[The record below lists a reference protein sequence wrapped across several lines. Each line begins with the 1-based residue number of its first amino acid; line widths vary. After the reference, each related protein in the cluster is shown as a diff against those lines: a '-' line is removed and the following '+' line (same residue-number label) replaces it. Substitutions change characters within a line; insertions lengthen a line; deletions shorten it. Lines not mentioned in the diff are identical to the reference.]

1 MECWIEL
8 LNVAK
13 VPVTRAQS
21 FARDEDGSY
30 TAFGAFMLV
39 TFLLLGSTAIDY
51 SNAFTARTQMQVAA
65 DAAAHAALYTRDTQS
80 AADAKEAALQMVED
94 ILPASIYGTVLKPQD
109 IVFGDYDREDD
120 TFAVSASSKGAVEVK
135 LQRTKKRENGV
146 RTFLLHF
153 VGKPFLDVTTTALA
167 ETYRPLCFREG
178 FVADD
183 VVDLQSNN
191 TFENGFCVH
200 SNSYVSMNQNN
211 VFEDGTIVQMPD
223 TGDLD
228 IPSSGF
234 ERNDGLEASL
244 RSGGYHLRIVNRI
257 DDIIAGVQTLGSDYT
272 PGFITT
278 GTALYPSGSGKKFD
292 VSDFTKGRVHVLSC
306 GGNGVTLN
314 AGLYSEI
321 VIVASCPIKF
331 SHGVVLEDIVVAT
344 TSTDPKSFNAS
355 SGLVVGKDDGCADG
369 GMAWLVTK
377 GGFEVAADL
386 HIYGSQILAAGDIEF
401 AAGADGVEGASIVA
415 GGKVDVTSNN
425 AMGFCGGGM
434 DSAFQA
440 EYFRLAN

>member
-1 MECWIEL
+1 MDMVNSKKTL
-8 LNVAK
+8 SS
-13 VPVTRAQS
+13 RAQS
-21 FARDEDGSY
+21 FTRDEDGSY

-51 SNAFTARTQMQVAA
+51 SNAFTARTQMQVAS

-80 AADAKEAALQMVED
+80 AADAKTAALRMVED
-94 ILPASIYGTVLKPQD
+94 ILPASIYGTVLRPQD

-120 TFAVSASSKGAVEVK
+120 TFTNNATSKDAVEVK
-135 LQRTKKRENGV
+135 LQRIKDRDNGV

-178 FVADD
+178 FVAEA

-200 SNSYVSMNQNN
+200 SNSHVSLNNNN

-223 TGDLD
+223 TGDLEL
-228 IPSSGF
+228 PSSGF
-234 ERNDGLEASL
+234 ESNDGLEASL

-257 DDIIAGVQTLGSDYT
+257 NDIIAGVQTLGSDYI
-272 PGFITT
+272 PGFITS
-278 GTALYPSGSGKKFD
+278 GTPLYPSGSGKKFN
-292 VSDFTKGRVHVLSC
+292 VTDFTPGRIHILNC
-306 GGNGVTLN
+306 GGNGITLT
-314 AGLYSEI
+314 AGTYSDI
-321 VIVASCPIKF
+321 VIVASCDVKF
-331 SHGVVLEDIVVAT
+331 ANGVVLEDIVVAT
-344 TSTDPKSFNAS
+344 TSTNAKSFNAS

-386 HIYGSQILAAGDIEF
+386 HVYGSQILAAGDIEF

-415 GGKVDVTSNN
+415 GGRVDVTSNN

-434 DSAFQA
+434 DNAFQA

>member
-1 MECWIEL
+1 MFNI
-8 LNVAK
+8 AK
-13 VPVTRAQS
+13 ISAARTQS
-21 FARDEDGSY
+21 FIRDEDGSY

-65 DAAAHAALYTRDTQS
+65 DAAAHAALYTRDTES
-80 AADAKEAALQMVED
+80 AADAKEAALRMVED
-94 ILPASIYGTVLKPQD
+94 ILPASIYGTVLKPGD
-109 IVFGDYDREDD
+109 IVFGDYERKAH
-120 TFAVSASSKGAVEVK
+120 TFASNASSKNAVEVK
-135 LQRTKKRENGV
+135 LQRTTDRDNGV

-178 FVADD
+178 FVADG

-191 TFENGFCVH
+191 TFGNGFCVH
-200 SNSYVSMNQNN
+200 SNSHVSMNQNN
-211 VFEDGTIVQMPD
+211 VFEEGTIVQMPD

-234 ERNDGLEASL
+234 EKNDGLQASL

-257 DDIIAGVQTLGSDYT
+257 DDIIAGVQVLGSDYI

-278 GTALYPSGSGKKFD
+278 ATALYPSGKANKFD
-292 VSDFTKGRVHVLSC
+292 VTDFTKGRVHILNC
-306 GGNGVTLN
+306 YGNGNGVTLN
-314 AGLYSEI
+314 PGLYSEI

-331 SHGVVLEDIVVAT
+331 ANDVVLEDIVVAT
-344 TSTDPKSFNAS
+344 TSTAAKSLNSS

-386 HIYGSQILAAGDIEF
+386 HIYGSQILAAGDVTF

-415 GGKVDVTSNN
+415 GGTVNVTSNN

-434 DSAFQA
+434 DSTFQA